1 MFDVPLARPRR
12 QRRTACDSRV
22 SGPARLARRVECKT
36 FVVHI
41 ARFDVDADRECRM
54 DELNGR
60 MMACQIL
67 ITGLIA
73 RVANE
78 SPDPL
83 RFLTDF
89 RDEIRAVVKGVNI
102 SGMENTERVRQ
113 VAQST
118 VDELFSLM
126 KPPSSDE

>member
-1 MFDVPLARPRR
+1 
-12 QRRTACDSRV
+12 
-22 SGPARLARRVECKT
+22 
-36 FVVHI
+36 
-41 ARFDVDADRECRM
+41 M

-60 MMACQIL
+60 MLACQIL

-78 SPDPL
+78 SRDPL

-102 SGMENTERVRQ
+102 TGMENTDRVRQ
-113 VAQST
+113 VAENT

-126 KPPSSDE
+126 KPPSTD